1 MTKMTTHR
9 LSAIETIKMRGKT
22 MKVIRKIIE
31 IDEEKCN
38 GCGQC
43 VPACAE
49 GAIEIIDGKAKVI
62 KDLLCDGLGA
72 CIGDCPED
80 ALRLVERECDAYDEE
95 AVHKHLAE
103 RDAKAKEEGAKDET
117 PAPTLG
123 CGCPSSNLM
132 DFGGKPS
139 PCQSANVPKDQVASG
154 VSALTHWPVQI
165 RLIPPTAPF
174 LKGADLLV
182 TADCVPVSYPD
193 LHATYLKGRKVM
205 LGCPKFDD
213 AQSYI
218 EKFRDIFAVAG
229 VKSVTVLIMEVPC
242 CSGLP
247 MIVQKGMELAGAD
260 VPIEKVVISLDG
272 KVKA

>member
-1 MTKMTTHR
+1 
-9 LSAIETIKMRGKT
+9 

-31 IDEEKCN
+31 IDEEKCT

-49 GAIEIIDGKAKVI
+49 GAIEIVDGKAKVI

-80 ALRLVERECDAYDEE
+80 ALRLVERETDPYDEE

-103 RDAKAKEEGAKDET
+103 RAEKEKADEGIPQS
-117 PAPTLG
+117 PAMG
-123 CGCPSSNLM
+123 CGCPSSNIM
-132 DFGGKPS
+132 NFSAPS
-139 PCQSANVPKDQVASG
+139 PCQSANVPKTQTSS
-154 VSALTHWPVQI
+154 VSALSHWPVQI

-174 LKGADLLV
+174 LKEADLLV

-193 LHATYLKGRKVM
+193 LHTTFLKGRKVM

-218 EKFRDIFAVAG
+218 DKFRDIFSVANI
-229 VKSVTVLIMEVPC
+229 KSVTVLLMEVPC

-247 MIVQKGMELAGAD
+247 MIVKKGLELSGKN
-260 VPIEKVVISLDG
+260 VPVEEVVISLDG
-272 KVKA
+272 KIKK

>member
-1 MTKMTTHR
+1 MRDPR
-9 LSAIETIKMRGKT
+9 LADKRGMT
-22 MKVIRKIIE
+22 MKIMRNIIE
-31 IDEEKCN
+31 IDEEKCT
-38 GCGQC
+38 GCGLC

-80 ALRLVERECDAYDEE
+80 ALHIVTREADAFDEE
-95 AVHKHLAE
+95 AVHAHLASRE
-103 RDAKAKEEGAKDET
+103 GEEKGA
-117 PAPTLG
+117 PQPG
-123 CGCPSSNLM
+123 PRPGGGCPSASLM
-132 DFGGKPS
+132 DFSAPS
-139 PCQSANVPKDQVASG
+139 ACQSANVPKDQVSG
-154 VSALTHWPVQI
+154 VSALSHWPVQI

-193 LHATYLKGRKVM
+193 LHTTYLKGRKVM

-218 EKFRDIFAVAG
+218 EKFRDIFSVAG

-247 MIVQKGMELAGAD
+247 SIVKKGMELAGANVPVD
-260 VPIEKVVISLDG
+260 VVVIALDG
-272 KVKA
+272 TIKV

>member
-1 MTKMTTHR
+1 
-9 LSAIETIKMRGKT
+9 
-22 MKVIRKIIE
+22 MKIMRKIIE
-31 IDEEKCN
+31 IDEDKCT
-38 GCGQC
+38 GCGLC

-49 GAIEIIDGKAKVI
+49 GAIEIVDGKAKVI

-80 ALRLVERECDAYDEE
+80 ALHIVERETDAYDEE
-95 AVHKHLAE
+95 AVHKHLAKQE
-103 RDAKAKEEGAKDET
+103 AEKKGAGQ
-117 PAPTLG
+117 PAAQSGSG
-123 CGCPSSNLM
+123 CGCPSANIM
-132 DFGGKPS
+132 NFQAPS
-139 PCQSANVPKDQVASG
+139 PCQSANVPKDQVSG
-154 VSALTHWPVQI
+154 VSALSHWPVQI

-193 LHATYLKGRKVM
+193 LHTTYLKGRKVM

-218 EKFRDIFAVAG
+218 EKFRDIFSVAD

-242 CSGLP
+242 CSGMP
-247 MIVQKGMELAGAD
+247 SIVKKGLELSGAD
-260 VPIEKVVISLDG
+260 VPVEVVVISLDG
-272 KVKA
+272 QIKK